1 MMHGPINVRIC
12 MVVFGRKIDI
22 FLVRKTQFYEA
33 WGDKE
38 TELPSANVQS
48 SKFKRY
54 RFESA

>member
-1 MMHGPINVRIC
+1 

-22 FLVRKTQFYEA
+22 FLVRKTQFSEA

-38 TELPSANVQS
+38 SKLPSANVQS